1 MQGGVPSGIFVT
13 LFGEIVDKVS
23 GQSQEIAESRC
34 SPLQVRE
41 SFKLDGESETCS
53 IRIPPGAT
61 PVTTATDSEDG
72 LLNHR
77 RGRAR
82 PAELPPVAAPACRA
96 AANRSGGP
104 AAEAATEPRRRRD
117 LAPTRAARAFGQ
129 PQWARPF
136 LLPPRAG
143 SGGRIMARPRRSS
156 AAAAGY
162 PRACQPAVLPNR
174 ERLGTIAMCL
184 RVCEASIATAA
195 SCGELW
201 CGVAF
206 GGCFADL
213 RRDECGAPWRHSS
226 SSGVQF

>member
-104 AAEAATEPRRRRD
+104 AAEAATEPRRRRY

-156 AAAAGY
+156 AAAAATPG
-162 PRACQPAVLPNR
+162 PANLLCCPTARDLEPLQCVCGFVRRASRRRHRVANFGVEWRSVAVL
-174 ERLGTIAMCL
+174 LT
-184 RVCEASIATAA
+184 
-195 SCGELW
+195 
-201 CGVAF
+201 
-206 GGCFADL
+206 
-213 RRDECGAPWRHSS
+213 
-226 SSGVQF
+226 

>member
-13 LFGEIVDKVS
+13 LFGETVDKVS
-23 GQSQEIAESRC
+23 GQSQEIAESRG
-34 SPLQVRE
+34 SPLQVWK
-41 SFKLDGESETCS
+41 SLAPVGESETCK
-53 IRIPPGAT
+53 RIPPEAT

-96 AANRSGGP
+96 AANRSRGP
-104 AAEAATEPRRRRD
+104 AVEAATEPRRRRD

-143 SGGRIMARPRRSS
+143 SGGRIMARPQRSS

-174 ERLGTIAMCL
+174 ERLGTCAMCL

-195 SCGELW
+195 SCGEHW
-201 CGVAF
+201 CGLA
-206 GGCFADL
+206 
-213 RRDECGAPWRHSS
+213 
-226 SSGVQF
+226 